1 MSADTKSVEDSI
13 KIALDAADVATNVT
27 DEFARITS
35 DYSAVEGKVK
45 KMYRNATIIFVS
57 SAAASLIAVLVASMM
72 YYRTMETMETSN
84 NTSLEALVIF
94 AENVDKLAAATTA
107 LDVSLAEQEQLLE
120 ATAAANEALARIE
133 NQQELNAAQ
142 TRDGLVDLS
151 ETNIASVSQFS
162 SGVLN
167 KIDVDLVTQTE
178 TITAALAQIELA
190 QSQLMETVMAEGS
203 TEQAGQAMGPEMA
216 AKVEAILMLQRE
228 ISAKITAANSPP
240 PRTRTAPKPKTKA
253 TKPQPKTDEPIT
265 YP

>member
-1 MSADTKSVEDSI
+1 
-13 KIALDAADVATNVT
+13 
-27 DEFARITS
+27 
-35 DYSAVEGKVK
+35 
-45 KMYRNATIIFVS
+45 
-57 SAAASLIAVLVASMM
+57 
-72 YYRTMETMETSN
+72 METSN
-84 NTSLEALVIF
+84 NTSLEALIIF

-107 LDVSLAEQEQLLE
+107 LDVSVAEQEQLRE

-240 PRTRTAPKPKTKA
+240 PRTRTAPKPKPKA
-253 TKPQPKTDEPIT
+253 TKPRPKTDEPIT